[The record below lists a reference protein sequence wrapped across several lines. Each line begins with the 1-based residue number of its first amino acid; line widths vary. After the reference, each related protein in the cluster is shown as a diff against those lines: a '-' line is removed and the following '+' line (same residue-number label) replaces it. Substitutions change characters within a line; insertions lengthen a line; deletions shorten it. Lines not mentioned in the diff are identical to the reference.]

1 MEWEEEMRSTRLRLG
16 RHDSEPKT
24 MGIPHVIPT
33 ETSVTSEM
41 ECIPL
46 KNSPQ
51 HDKMDIAGTR

>member
-1 MEWEEEMRSTRLRLG
+1 MRSTRLRLG
-16 RHDSEPKT
+16 RHDGDPKT
-24 MGIPHVIPT
+24 TRAPIVIPT